1 MYIGVGIFLLLVGL
15 VIVFAYNGDMS
26 IAGLDVGALG
36 WIAIALGVLA
46 IILSFLLTNRPEVC
60 GRPRPNHEGGPTRW
74 WGPLRG

>member
-46 IILSFLLTNRPEVC
+46 IILSFLLTNRRRETVVRDERRYCPA
-60 GRPRPNHEGGPTRW
+60 RA
-74 WGPLRG
+74 

>member
-46 IILSFLLTNRPEVC
+46 IILSFLLTNRRRETVV
-60 GRPRPNHEGGPTRW
+60 RDDRRY
-74 WGPLRG
+74 

>member
-15 VIVFAYNGDMS
+15 VIVFAYNGDML

-46 IILSFLLTNRPEVC
+46 IILSFLLTNRRRETVV
-60 GRPRPNHEGGPTRW
+60 RDERRY
-74 WGPLRG
+74 

>member
-46 IILSFLLTNRPEVC
+46 IILSFLLTHRRRETVV
-60 GRPRPNHEGGPTRW
+60 RDERRY
-74 WGPLRG
+74 

>member
-26 IAGLDVGALG
+26 IAGLDLAALG

-46 IILSFLLTNRPEVC
+46 IILSFLLTNRRRETVV
-60 GRPRPNHEGGPTRW
+60 RDERRY
-74 WGPLRG
+74 

>member
-46 IILSFLLTNRPEVC
+46 IILSFLLTNRSRETVV
-60 GRPRPNHEGGPTRW
+60 RDERRY
-74 WGPLRG
+74 

>member
-46 IILSFLLTNRPEVC
+46 IILSFLFTNRRRETVV
-60 GRPRPNHEGGPTRW
+60 RDERRY
-74 WGPLRG
+74 

>member
-26 IAGLDVGALG
+26 VAGLDLIALG

-46 IILSFLLTNRPEVC
+46 IVLSFILDRRRRRPVVYDD
-60 GRPRPNHEGGPTRW
+60 RV
-74 WGPLRG
+74 

>member
-1 MYIGVGIFLLLVGL
+1 MYIGAGIFLLLVGL

-46 IILSFLLTNRPEVC
+46 IILSFLLTNRRRETVV
-60 GRPRPNHEGGPTRW
+60 RDERRY
-74 WGPLRG
+74 